1 MKRTIYTG
9 VEGNFEKAVVTMPN
23 KYGYGGAHQPNII
36 GNIEDMSIQDSVDE
50 LELASLDNN
59 NDMFSKSKS
68 KSLTRKQ
75 AKAA

>member
-1 MKRTIYTG
+1 MQNNVSAFADAAGSQKNEEMVDTR
-9 VEGNFEKAVVTMPN
+9 VQL
-23 KYGYGGAHQPNII
+23 HQPNII

>member
-1 MKRTIYTG
+1 VGTR
-9 VEGNFEKAVVTMPN
+9 VQL
-23 KYGYGGAHQPNII
+23 HQPNII
-36 GNIEDMSIQDSVDE
+36 GNIEDMSIQDSVGE
-50 LELASLDNN
+50 LELTSLNN

>member
-1 MKRTIYTG
+1 MIETG
-9 VEGNFEKAVVTMPN
+9 NQQQ
-23 KYGYGGAHQPNII
+23 QPDII

-75 AKAA
+75 AKAAQN